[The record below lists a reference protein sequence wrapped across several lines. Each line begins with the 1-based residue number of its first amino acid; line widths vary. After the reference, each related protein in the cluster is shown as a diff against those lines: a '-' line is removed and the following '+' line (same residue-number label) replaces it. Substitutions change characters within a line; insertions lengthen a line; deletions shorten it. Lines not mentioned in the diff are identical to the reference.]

1 MAVKAAAV
9 AAVVV
14 ADPVGDTM
22 SARSLPVFPVAVLA
36 FFALLLPPF
45 SVPVRAAV
53 PLTECDLLA
62 AHPTDPD
69 RVALGVYWNVMDG
82 RKAMKACAEVV
93 KQYPDSLRLA
103 YQYGRSLIRMRLVD
117 EALPYLFAAAN
128 GGYKAAYATLGG
140 TYQYELGNYGE
151 ALRWFRAGAEKGSA
165 AAMQHLGDLYDG
177 GYGVKQ
183 DRATALSWYRKAAL
197 LGDPVSENNIGWY
210 YERGFAVDKDEAEAV
225 HWYRKAALK
234 GFGRAQINLGRVYE
248 FGIGVDRDLLKA
260 FDWYRRAAV
269 QGQPYAQIFLA
280 RMLERGKAPIARDY
294 AGAFFW
300 YRLASRAPYRKAA
313 TEARDGAARVE
324 KRLDRATIAA
334 IDRKVSAWEKQDP
347 RQTVI
352 DLLPAEEQARIAA
365 MMAQPV
371 PARADTVPQ
380 PAAAAASEPVAGKP
394 ATSPPASSESSV
406 TAGQAAGENAF
417 EPALED
423 ITLETSV
430 ALYEAP
436 ADGAAPIATLSR
448 GQVVTAMA
456 RDTRRGW
463 LMVADAGAFLGYIRE
478 QDLGSGKTRVAVL
491 PQPTPAPAPR
501 PRVRAEADKQP
512 GPQASVPPGTTVE
525 VARRQPPISEAGGK
539 GAKETG
545 TEEVS
550 FGTYYALV
558 IGNNDYRILPPL
570 RTAIADAR
578 AVAEILEK
586 DYSYKVTLLINASRA
601 DIVGTLDR
609 MRQTLEEDD
618 NLLVYYAGH
627 GVLDAAANR
636 GFWLPVEA
644 SDETMVD
651 WVSTATITDALKAM
665 EARQVMIVADSCYS
679 GALTRS
685 VKVRVS
691 SPSYYRKMLKKR
703 ARVVLSSG
711 GLEPVLDGG
720 GGKHSVFAKAFI
732 DALKEN
738 DGVMDGNTLFN
749 RLRRPVMLNST
760 QTPEYRDIRFAGHD
774 GGDFLFVRVN

>member
-1 MAVKAAAV
+1 MVAAV
-9 AAVVV
+9 AA
-14 ADPVGDTM
+14 DPAGDPM
-22 SARSLPVFPVAVLA
+22 ACAKLSRRLFP
-36 FFALLLPPF
+36 LLLLLLAAF
-45 SVPVRAAV
+45 TVPGGLPARAGA

-69 RVALGVYWNVMDG
+69 RVSLGVYWNVMDG
-82 RKAMKACAEVV
+82 RKAMKACAEAV

-151 ALRWFRAGAEKGSA
+151 ALRWFRAGAKKGSA

-177 GYGVKQ
+177 GYGVKR

-197 LGDPVSENNIGWY
+197 QGDPVSENNIGWY
-210 YERGFAVDKDEAEAV
+210 YERGFAVDKDEGEAV
-225 HWYRKAALK
+225 RWYRKAALK

-248 FGIGVDRDLLKA
+248 FGIGVGRDLNKA
-260 FDWYRRAAV
+260 FDWYRRAAM

-280 RMLERGKAPIARDY
+280 RMLERGKDPIARDY

-313 TEARDGAARVE
+313 AEARDGAARVE
-324 KRLDRATIAA
+324 KRLDRAAVAA
-334 IDRKVSAWEKQDP
+334 IDKKVTAWERQDP

-352 DLLPAEEQARIAA
+352 DLLPAEERARIAA
-365 MMAQPV
+365 MMTQPV
-371 PARADTVPQ
+371 QARADAAPPSVSDRAAERAVEETAFPPTAARPPESSTPAGQ
-380 PAAAAASEPVAGKP
+380 GAAA
-394 ATSPPASSESSV
+394 TDD
-406 TAGQAAGENAF
+406 F
-417 EPALED
+417 EPMLED
-423 ITLETSV
+423 ITLLSSV
-430 ALYEAP
+430 ALYGAP
-436 ADGAAPIATLSR
+436 DAEAAPVATLPK
-448 GQVVTAMA
+448 GQIVTAMA
-456 RDTRRGW
+456 RDAEGGW
-463 LMVADAGAFLGYIRE
+463 LMVADAGAFLGYIRQ
-478 QDLGSGKTRVAVL
+478 QDLKSGETRLAAL
-491 PQPTPAPAPR
+491 PADAIPQPRPKPR
-501 PRVRAEADKQP
+501 IKAEKSEKGEAEKQP
-512 GPQASVPPGTTVE
+512 GAQVTLPRQAALVVPATREKAP
-525 VARRQPPISEAGGK
+525 VADEGM
-539 GAKETG
+539 
-545 TEEVS
+545 EEVS
-550 FGTYYALV
+550 FGNYYALV
-558 IGNNDYRILPPL
+558 VGNNDYKILPPL

-578 AVAEILEK
+578 AVAEILQK
-586 DYSYKVTLLINASRA
+586 DYGYKVTLLINASRA

-609 MRQTLEEDD
+609 LRQTLQEDD
-618 NLLVYYAGH
+618 NLLIYYAGH

-651 WVSTATITDALKAM
+651 WVSTATVTDALKAM

-703 ARVVLSSG
+703 ARVVLSAG